1 MAAEELQI
9 APMHR
14 IIRKAG
20 AERVSEGAADEL
32 RKALE
37 DIGVKIAREALD
49 FATHAGR
56 KTVKSEDIAIAARK
70 ILER

>member
-1 MAAEELQI
+1 MAAEELQL

-56 KTVKSEDIAIAARK
+56 KTVKSEDIRIAVKKIAR
-70 ILER
+70 E